1 MPADLLTVVVA
12 PGKSAATLSAPAFIP
27 GPYSTTV
34 VAWLVDEAS
43 AVLVTVNPAAC
54 SVADALAGRPTVLV
68 PL

>member
-12 PGKSAATLSAPAFIP
+12 PGKSAATLSAPAFMP

-34 VAWLVDEAS
+34 VAWLVDEAV
-43 AVLVTVNPAAC
+43 AVLVTVKLAPL
-54 SVADALAGRPTVLV
+54 SVSAALAAIPVAVV